1 MDDQE
6 RREAA
11 VKRIRGKRDFRN
23 HLVSYLVINAFLVG
37 VWALFMASYFFGFL
51 AGAGYF
57 WPVWVM
63 LGWGVGL
70 AFHGW
75 NAYHEEKPIS
85 DEEIR
90 REMGDSG

>member
-1 MDDQE
+1 LEDTIDDQE

-11 VKRIRGKRDFRN
+11 VGRIKEKRDFRKN
-23 HLVSYLVINAFLVG
+23 LASYLVINAFLVG
-37 VWALFMASYFFGFL
+37 IWAIS
-51 AGAGYF
+51 GAGYF
-57 WPVWVM
+57 WPAWVM

-75 NAYHEEKPIS
+75 NAYRGEKPIS